1 MPPGPIDGNPVV
13 GEAGAWQRPALILPI
28 LLPMLCLHN
37 DSGIPMKKEK
47 RPSAT
52 ADAARRERL
61 AAALREN
68 LARRK
73 TQARERE
80 AAENAT
86 FGERAGDQDL
96 SRGGR
101 VK

>member
-1 MPPGPIDGNPVV
+1 
-13 GEAGAWQRPALILPI
+13 
-28 LLPMLCLHN
+28 
-37 DSGIPMKKEK
+37 MKQKK
-47 RPSAT
+47 RPGAT
-52 ADAARRERL
+52 AEPARNERL

-73 TQARERE
+73 AQARERE

-86 FGERAGDQDL
+86 FGERAGDQGL